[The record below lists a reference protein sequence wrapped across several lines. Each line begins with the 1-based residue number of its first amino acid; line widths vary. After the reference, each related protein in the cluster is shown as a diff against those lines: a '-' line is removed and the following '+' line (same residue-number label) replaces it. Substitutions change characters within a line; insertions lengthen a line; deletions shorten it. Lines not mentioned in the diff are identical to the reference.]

1 MLAMHMANELLTPS
15 VAGLLLAVAA
25 AALAVAS
32 WRTRRLQP
40 SAVPLMGVLGAFVFA
55 AQMINFTLP
64 LMPGTSG
71 HLGGGV
77 LLAVLLGP
85 DAAVLVM
92 ASILMIQCLIF
103 QDGGLLALG
112 ANIINMALLPGYLGY
127 AVYHLLFRSLRGSP
141 AVRLYVAAFIA
152 AVLAVTMGAAA
163 VPLEAALAGVVTVPL
178 RLFLATMVGV
188 HLIIGAIEGLI
199 TFAVVA
205 YLYQVRPDALPGLG
219 PDFPTG
225 RPGLPRPVVLAS
237 FAVVALLLAG
247 LVSHVAS
254 SYPDGLEWTY
264 AQRPHQPDF
273 RPFVHAPDASSLAA
287 RLDAWH
293 KDHAL
298 LPDYGGGN
306 ARLLTVA
313 GLVGTAL
320 TLLVTYLLARILRR
334 RRSTPPAA

>member
-15 VAGLLLAVAA
+15 VAGLFVAVAA

-71 HLGGGV
+71 HLGGGL
-77 LLAVLLGP
+77 LLAILLGP

-112 ANIINMALLPGYLGY
+112 ANIINMALLPCYLGY
-127 AVYHLLFRSLRGSP
+127 AAYYLLFRTLRGSP
-141 AVRLYVAAFIA
+141 AVRLYVAAFVA

-178 RLFLATMVGV
+178 RFFLATMIGV
-188 HLIIGAIEGLI
+188 HLIIGAVEGLI

-205 YLYQVRPDALPGLG
+205 YLYQVRPDALPSLG
-219 PDFPTG
+219 PDLPAR
-225 RPGLPRPVVLAS
+225 RPRLPWPVVIAS

-254 SYPDGLEWTY
+254 AYPDGLEWTY
-264 AQRPHQPDF
+264 AHRPHQPDF
-273 RPFVHAPDASSLAA
+273 QRFVHTPDPASLAA
-287 RLDAWH
+287 RLDAWQM
-293 KDHAL
+293 DHAL
-298 LPDYGGGN
+298 LPDYGGRD

-313 GLVGTAL
+313 GLAGTAL
-320 TLLVTYLLARILRR
+320 TLVVTYLLARILRR
-334 RRSTPPAA
+334 RRSTPPTA